1 MSHNDL
7 DIQTGDLKLYV
18 CLNVVLKYQAE
29 YVLLNHNQKYGKTI
43 AYLWKGCVF
52 L

>member
-7 DIQTGDLKLYV
+7 DLKLYV
-18 CLNVVLKYQAE
+18 CRPVVMKYQVE
-29 YVLLNHNQKYGKTI
+29 YVLLNHNQKYGTTI
-43 AYLWKGCVF
+43 AYLRKGCVF